1 MKYEFLKRNKNLL
14 ILSTLYIITLL
25 NILFFLIYSI
35 KNGGNGWTQGDWLI
49 NNEIQIIRR
58 GWFGS
63 FILFLSENLSLNP
76 LYLLGLIQSIIIFF
90 IFYSVWKASIKL
102 DINNN
107 DALFFLLISP
117 LFFIFWGATVGGSLR
132 KEIITYLAF
141 TPYLF
146 YFMSNRENY
155 KFYLFTSILIYFIA
169 VFSHEANVFFLPFF
183 IATLILIFKKDR
195 TKLIFFSI
203 IYCVI
208 SLSAFIYSIIYNKVN
223 DYMDICNP
231 ILKFGIDSSI
241 CKGAI
246 SWLDT
251 DLDYN
256 LSLTSKL
263 LLSSSLFYF
272 ILSYFLSIFIF
283 IVLIK
288 KYFNIKTILIISF
301 LSSIA
306 FLPLY
311 IVAVDWGRWI
321 NFYVVSLTFL
331 IIFWMLK
338 NDILIKYKFSEL
350 KYNCLLIFFLS
361 WGVTVVGGEFTIRN
375 GFITGIIFRIGK
387 LLGIV
392 PMDF

>member
-35 KNGGNGWTQGDWLI
+35 KNGGNSWSQGDWLI
-49 NNEIQIIRR
+49 NNEIQIVRR

-117 LFFIFWGATVGGSLR
+117 LFFIFWGASVGGSLR

-146 YFMSNRENY
+146 YFMSNRESY

-183 IATLILIFKKDR
+183 IAILVLIFKKSR
-195 TKLIFFSI
+195 TKLIIFSS

-208 SLSAFIYSIIYNKVN
+208 GLSAFIYSIIYNKVD
-223 DYMDICNP
+223 DYMDVCNP
-231 ILKFGIDSSI
+231 ILKFGIDSAI
-241 CKGAI
+241 CNGAI
-246 SWLDT
+246 SWLAT
-251 DLDYN
+251 DLYDN
-256 LSLTSKL
+256 LNLTNKL
-263 LLSSSLFYF
+263 LLSSSFFYF

-283 IVLIK
+283 IILMK
-288 KYFNIKTILIISF
+288 KYFNIKIILMISF
-301 LSSIA
+301 LSSIV
-306 FLPLY
+306 FFPLY

-331 IIFWMLK
+331 IMFWMLK
-338 NDILIKYKFSEL
+338 NDNLIKYKLSEL
-350 KYNCLLIFFLS
+350 KYNCLLIFFLCWS
-361 WGVTVVGGEFTIRN
+361 VNVVGGELTIRN
-375 GFITGIIFRIGK
+375 GFIMGIIFRIGK
-387 LLGIV
+387 FLGIV

>member
-1 MKYEFLKRNKNLL
+1 MKHQVLKRNKNLL

-25 NILFFLIYSI
+25 NILFFLLYSI
-35 KNGGNGWTQGDWLI
+35 KNGGNGWSQGDWLI
-49 NNEIQIIRR
+49 NNEIQNIRR

-76 LYLLGLIQSIIIFF
+76 LYLLGLIQSIIIIF

-107 DALFFLLISP
+107 DVLFFLLISP
-117 LFFIFWGATVGGSLR
+117 LFFIFWGASVGGSLR

-146 YFMSNRENY
+146 YFMSNRESY
-155 KFYLFTSILIYFIA
+155 KFYLFASILIYFIA

-183 IATLILIFKKDR
+183 IAILILIFKKDR

-203 IYCVI
+203 IYCAI

-251 DLDYN
+251 SFDYN

-338 NDILIKYKFSEL
+338 SDILIKYKFSEL

-387 LLGIV
+387 FLGIV